1 MNARISPREAAAM
14 LTLALR
20 SGLAVAP
27 GADCGTAP
35 GAARESSVEPDT
47 ALVLHDLDRLD
58 ARAREAVAAFP
69 PGTLHA
75 VAVKANPLPPLLR
88 RLAALD
94 PALGAEVASLPE
106 LELALDAGLP
116 PGRIVFDSPAKT
128 CGELRRA
135 LALGVH
141 LNADNFQELERI
153 AALVAAMGPP
163 RGTVG
168 LRVNPQVGAGA
179 IAATS
184 VAAAFSKFGLPLGEC
199 RDRIVAAFAAHPWL
213 TGLHCHVGS
222 QGCAPGQLV
231 AAARATVALA
241 DAIRAAGGAVTAIDL
256 GGGLPVTYRDDD
268 PKPALADYAAA
279 LRQGCPGL
287 FAGPHRLITEFG
299 RAIHAGAAFA
309 AARVEYVKTYGGVR
323 CAVTHLGADMF
334 LRPCY
339 NPADWHHDTAA
350 ARPDGRLK
358 AGPAVVQAIA
368 GPLCFQGDFPVRQ
381 AALPALEPG
390 DWVLFLDAGAYTM
403 SMWSRYNSRPM
414 PAVVGIAQGRAAL
427 LKPRE
432 TTADVLRFW
441 HGG

>member
-1 MNARISPREAAAM
+1 
-14 LTLALR
+14 
-20 SGLAVAP
+20 
-27 GADCGTAP
+27 
-35 GAARESSVEPDT
+35 
-47 ALVLHDLDRLD
+47 
-58 ARAREAVAAFP
+58 
-69 PGTLHA
+69 
-75 VAVKANPLPPLLR
+75 LR

-163 RGTVG
+163 KGTVG

-231 AAARATVALA
+231 AAARATVALPRPSA
-241 DAIRAAGGAVTAIDL
+241 PPGA
-256 GGGLPVTYRDDD
+256 R
-268 PKPALADYAAA
+268 
-279 LRQGCPGL
+279 
-287 FAGPHRLITEFG
+287 
-299 RAIHAGAAFA
+299 
-309 AARVEYVKTYGGVR
+309 
-323 CAVTHLGADMF
+323 
-334 LRPCY
+334 
-339 NPADWHHDTAA
+339 
-350 ARPDGRLK
+350 
-358 AGPAVVQAIA
+358 
-368 GPLCFQGDFPVRQ
+368 
-381 AALPALEPG
+381 
-390 DWVLFLDAGAYTM
+390 
-403 SMWSRYNSRPM
+403 
-414 PAVVGIAQGRAAL
+414 
-427 LKPRE
+427 
-432 TTADVLRFW
+432 
-441 HGG
+441 